1 MISPLINNN
10 TMFNN
15 QINDFNNTMRPLQRT
30 PNNNMRLTQI
40 STINNCINNNY
51 GLNNNI
57 GSQLN
62 NIFRYSLKIKLIINN

>member
-40 STINNCINNNY
+40 SPIN
-51 GLNNNI
+51 
-57 GSQLN
+57 
-62 NIFRYSLKIKLIINN
+62 KVLIIIIMD